1 MVQVVKWGS
10 ETKVSTSGTF
20 LSSTSAISG
29 QTGTTIRAYVSPTD
43 NSVWFTAHDF
53 RGSPVGNADQWV
65 GSGGLTQND
74 PNPIVTTLADGR
86 FLLTWDV
93 MGAQAREVR
102 AQLIGA
108 DGKLIGSSTII
119 SDGTGIYHDPLGVSA
134 LPSGGFSVAW
144 SGNSVSTFDATYLS
158 RTGTDIKWSAGS
170 KAQSGGAQLATLT
183 SGKSVVAYS
192 NYIPGSADAEPYY
205 GVTLNIID
213 NVGRKA
219 SEPLYVIP
227 AEGRVSGV
235 SVASL
240 QFDRFVVTWRT
251 DSGELRGQIFSGTG
265 SPLLSSFTIGTTG
278 PWQQSDPA
286 TTVLS
291 DGRFVVTWVD
301 SSATG
306 GDTSGTSIRAQVFY
320 ADGRKYGT
328 ELLVNTST
336 AGDQIDPQISAF
348 QDGRFAISWTDKAG
362 DASGASII
370 RSQIFDPRAESGLF
384 HWTGTDQAEVYA
396 GRAGDDYLQGGG
408 GNDKL
413 SGEEGNDVLVD
424 GTGADTLLGGS
435 GDDILVAEDLGYT
448 DVLDGGDG
456 FDIVESRHQGN
467 WFVVDLKTGSNNL
480 GETLISIEGFI
491 GGLTSN
497 DRISGSDVANDLRGR
512 GGNDTLSGLLGNDT
526 LDGGDGDD
534 VLDGGDGTDLLLG
547 GTGNDA
553 LDGGVGKD
561 QMEGGLGND
570 IYYVDDSADIVV
582 EAANAGRDTVYTS
595 VSYDIRN
602 ADVEVLTATG
612 TGDIALTGNSLD
624 NTIKGNA
631 GDNLLDGGD
640 GFDTLIGGAGNDTYI
655 IRDKYS
661 LTEWVEEIC
670 DTIREDADG
679 GIDTVLTEWGGFV
692 PDNVENM
699 IALPSSTFAMQLI
712 GNRLANH
719 LVGNAAD
726 NSLYTGTYIPGET
739 LDTLEGG
746 KGNDIYYVGFEDVL
760 IVEKAGEGI
769 DTVKVGGGIG
779 HSFVLREGSEVEI
792 ISVYDDRSSLGVDIT
807 GNSYGQSIYGAGGN
821 DVLDGGSGGDTLI
834 GGFGKDTYHV
844 RSLDDVIIEIDP
856 YPELYLET
864 DTIIAHIDYA
874 LSSDVS
880 IEILRADS
888 KAGSLSLTGNSN
900 ANTLIGNDSGNT
912 LSGGGGLDIL
922 QGGKGNDRFEVDADD
937 VVEDAGGRDILVA
950 TASGVYTL
958 AGGIENAVARDG
970 IDGIH
975 LTGNGGANILS
986 GNSLSNTLSGAG
998 GDDDLRGRDGDDLL
1012 EGGDGDDNLEGGA
1025 GADRL
1030 IGGAGID
1037 TADYAGAKTKL
1048 IVSLDDPTQ
1057 NTGEAAGDTFSSIEN
1072 IVGSDYSDLLIGS
1085 SGANTLSGGL
1095 GNDTLIGMGG
1105 NDVLIG
1111 GGGKNTAIYEG
1122 SFSSYTIVTQADGS
1136 LRVSDSVK
1144 ARGGTDILVD
1154 VQELKFADLMFRTA
1168 NREPTELA
1176 LSSSRIKENT
1186 LASTIVA
1193 TLSAV
1198 DEDGD
1203 DIRYTLVTTDG
1214 PFAID
1219 GNNLI
1224 LAGSLDYET
1233 KAQYSVTIKAHN
1245 GYGAGTVK
1253 TFTFDVLD
1261 VFEPATVGMDDAP
1274 GNQVLQGGK
1283 ANDRLQGSDGND
1295 KLYGRGGKDILTGG
1309 LGQDIFVF
1317 DTKPGRKNI
1326 DRITDFDVKDD
1337 TIHLAKSVFKKMA
1350 KKGVIKSSEFYKG
1363 TKAHDKD
1370 DHIIYNKKTG
1380 ALYYDADGTG
1390 AQAQVQ
1396 VATLSKNLKLTHRD
1410 LFVI

>member
-1 MVQVVKWGS
+1 M
-10 ETKVSTSGTF
+10 TA
-20 LSSTSAISG
+20 LS
-29 QTGTTIRAYVSPTD
+29 
-43 NSVWFTAHDF
+43 
-53 RGSPVGNADQWV
+53 
-65 GSGGLTQND
+65 
-74 PNPIVTTLADGR
+74 DGR

-93 MGAQAREVR
+93 MGAQSREVR

-108 DGKLIGSSTII
+108 DGKLIGSSTVI
-119 SDGTGIYHDPLGVSA
+119 SDGTGIYHNLSSVSA
-134 LPSGGFSVAW
+134 LPSGGFTVAW
-144 SGNSVSTFDATYLS
+144 SGDSVSTFDANLY
-158 RTGTDIKWSAGS
+158 RTGTDIKWGAGF
-170 KAQSGGAQLATLT
+170 KAQSGAAHLATLT

-192 NYIPGSADAEPYY
+192 NHIPGSADAEPFY
-205 GVTLNIID
+205 GVTINIID

-219 SEPLYVIP
+219 SEPLYLP
-227 AEGRVSGV
+227 AEGRASGV
-235 SVASL
+235 TVSAL

-251 DSGELRGQIFSGTG
+251 DGGELCGQIFSGTG
-265 SPLLSSFTIGTTG
+265 SSVLSSFTIGTTG
-278 PWQQSDPA
+278 PGQQSDPA
-286 TTVLS
+286 TTALS

-328 ELLVNTST
+328 EFLVNTST
-336 AGDQIDPQISAF
+336 AGDQLDPQISAF

-362 DASGASII
+362 DASGTSII
-370 RSQIFDPRAESGLF
+370 RSQIFDPRAESGLV
-384 HWTGTDQAEVYA
+384 HWTGTDKSEAYA
-396 GRAGDDYLQGGG
+396 GRAGDDYVQGLGGDDILSGEG
-408 GNDKL
+408 GNDQL
-413 SGEEGNDVLVD
+413 FD

-435 GDDILVAEDLGYT
+435 GDDILVASTLVYDAGVV
-448 DVLDGGDG
+448 DVLDGGEG
-456 FDIVESRHQGN
+456 FDIAQSEHQGN
-467 WFVVDLKTGSNNL
+467 WFVVDLKTGSNNMNMK
-480 GETLISIEGFI
+480 LISIEGFI
-491 GGLTSN
+491 GGATSN

-534 VLDGGDGTDLLLG
+534 VLDGGDG
-547 GTGNDA
+547 
-553 LDGGVGKD
+553 KD
-561 QMEGGLGND
+561 RMTGGLGND
-570 IYYVDDSADIVV
+570 VYYVDDSADIVV
-582 EAANAGRDTVYTS
+582 EAANAGIDTVYTS
-595 VSYDIRN
+595 VSYDIRST
-602 ADVEVLTATG
+602 DVETLTATG
-612 TGDIALTGNSLD
+612 TGNIALTGNSLD

-655 IRDKYS
+655 IRDKYTANGWEYIS
-661 LTEWVEEIC
+661 

-679 GIDTVLTEWGGFV
+679 GIDTVLTEWGGEL

-699 IALPSSTFAMQLI
+699 IALPSSTVAMDLI

-746 KGNDIYYVGFEDVL
+746 KGNDTYYVGFEDVL

-769 DTVKVGGGIG
+769 DTVQLRGNIG
-779 HSFVLREGSEVEI
+779 VPSFALREGSEVEI
-792 ISVYDDRSSLGVDIT
+792 IRADDRSTLGVTIT
-807 GNSYGQSIYGAGGN
+807 GNSYGQSIYGGSGDDA
-821 DVLDGGSGGDTLI
+821 LDGGGGGDTLI

-844 RSLDDVIIEIDP
+844 RSLDNVIVEIDP
-856 YPELYLET
+856 YPELYRET
-864 DTIIAHIDYA
+864 DTVIAHLDYT
-874 LSSDVS
+874 LSSAVS
-880 IEILRADS
+880 IEILRAAS
-888 KAGSLSLTGNSN
+888 EAGSLSLTGNSS
-900 ANTLIGNDSGNT
+900 ANTLVGNDSGNT
-912 LSGGGGLDIL
+912 LSGGGGLDTL
-922 QGGKGNDRFEVDADD
+922 QGGKGSDRFEVDADD
-937 VVEDAGGRDILVA
+937 VVEDAGGRDTLVA
-950 TASGVYTL
+950 MASGVYTL
-958 AGGIENAVARDG
+958 ASGIENAVARDG
-970 IDGIH
+970 IAGIY
-975 LTGNGGANILS
+975 LTGNGGANVLS

-998 GDDDLRGRDGDDLL
+998 GDDDLRGRDGDDVLQ
-1012 EGGDGDDNLEGGA
+1012 GGEGDDNLEGGA
-1025 GADRL
+1025 GADQL

-1037 TADYAGAKTKL
+1037 TADYAGAKTRL
-1048 IVSLDDPTQ
+1048 TVSLDDPTQ
-1057 NTGEAAGDTFSSIEN
+1057 NTGEATGDTFSSIEN
-1072 IVGSDYSDLLIGS
+1072 IVGSDYADLLIGS
-1085 SGANTLSGGL
+1085 NGAANTLSGGL

-1105 NDVLIG
+1105 NDVLRG
-1111 GGGKNTAIYEG
+1111 GGGKNTAVYEG
-1122 SFSSYTIVTQADGS
+1122 SFSSYTIITQADGS

-1144 ARGGTDILVD
+1144 SRGGTDILVD

-1176 LSSSRIKENT
+1176 LSSSLVKENT

-1198 DEDGD
+1198 DMDGD
-1203 DIRYTLVTTDG
+1203 DIRYTLVTTDS

-1233 KAQYSVTIKAHN
+1233 KAQYNVTIKAHN

-1261 VFEPATVGMDDAP
+1261 IFEPATADAVDTQ
-1274 GNQVLQGGK
+1274 GNQILQGGK

-1295 KLYGRGGKDILTGG
+1295 KLYGRVGKDILTGG

-1326 DRITDFDVKDD
+1326 DKITDFEVKDD
-1337 TIHLAKSVFKKMA
+1337 TIHLAKPVFKKMA

-1363 TKAHDKD
+1363 TQAHDKD

-1396 VATLSKNLKLTHRD
+1396 IATLSKNLKLTYRD
-1410 LFVI
+1410 FFVI